1 MVMLLSPS
9 QVRLLGGWLSFFGQ
23 GNVKV
28 AFGDPNFI
36 FGWMFLEATQRNSGV
51 VKVLGFFLSL

>member
-1 MVMLLSPS
+1 MNMVMLLLPS

-28 AFGDPNFI
+28 AFGDLNFI
-36 FGWMFLEATQRNSGV
+36 FGCMFLEATKRNSGW
-51 VKVLGFFLSL
+51 VKF

>member
-1 MVMLLSPS
+1 MVILLSPS

-36 FGWMFLEATQRNSGV
+36 FGCMFRSNPKKFWVG
-51 VKVLGFFLSL
+51 KVLGFFLSL

>member
-1 MVMLLSPS
+1 MVMLLSRS
-9 QVRLLGGWLSFFGQ
+9 QVRLLGGWLAFFGQ

-28 AFGDPNFI
+28 AFGNPNFI

-51 VKVLGFFLSL
+51 VKVLGF